1 MVKLLISRPV
11 GVIMVF
17 IAVLML
23 GIVSYRLLPMSL
35 MPDIDIPEITVQI
48 NYPNNSAR
56 ELENAVV
63 KNLRSQLMQVANV
76 ADINSETRD
85 GRSTIRISFEYGT
98 SIDYAF
104 IEVNEK
110 IDASM
115 GYFPRDM
122 NRPRVI
128 KASATDLPVFYL
140 NVALKSDEVS
150 PERFIQLSE
159 FSEDVISKRIEQLK
173 EVAMVDMSGTMSP
186 EIVIKPDMSKI
197 KSLKLGLGDI
207 EQAING
213 STIDAGNIMVLDGYY
228 QYQIRFTSK
237 LRTVKDV
244 EKVYL
249 RARDKIL
256 QIKDIADVEIHAKK
270 PQGLFISRNK
280 QAITMAI
287 IQQADVKMANLKVT
301 LGELIDQFQK
311 DYPEL
316 QFEIAKDQSQLLEVS
331 MSNLQQD
338 LFMGAIMA
346 FVILFLF
353 LGDFRA
359 PVLIGITIP
368 LSLIIS
374 FLFFN
379 MFGLSLNIISL
390 AGLTL
395 GLGMIIDCSII
406 VIENILHHYHNGS
419 SLDEAC
425 DKGTTEVIRPMI
437 SSTLS
442 TSAVFLPL
450 IFLSGMAG
458 ALFYDEA
465 VSVSL
470 GNGASLIVAITILP
484 VLFKLFYKK
493 KDKPL
498 TEKTKV
504 SVVRKVT
511 RAIGLNGRVGLLLKK
526 INVSKAVERWYEN
539 GVAWVFRN
547 KKKTTYLFFMLIAMN
562 VGLFSVLKKEKF
574 PALPQTESIVN
585 IEWNENIHLNENR
598 RRIEQLV
605 NELKPEL
612 ETSNCQI
619 GEQQFMLNQQVDL
632 DYFESEL
639 YLKVKNKNMI
649 KPLEDKALSIIGKRF
664 PLAKV
669 SFRPPTT
676 IFERIFSNNESPLLA
691 KVSVSDIGHL
701 NPDSVLAFV
710 ALADER
716 VHARIPNRIS
726 LKQQIAISV
735 DQEKLL
741 VYGVD
746 FNMVNQSVKT
756 AFNQYEFGTLQSNQR
771 FMPMVF
777 GDDSGMAV
785 QALQS
790 RSVMNSKGEEF
801 PLTTFIRMNREQ
813 DLKSVIAGQQGEYIP
828 LRYDVTSN
836 QVDEYQAEIKKL
848 VSEKNY
854 PDVNF
859 EGSLKSNNKLFG
871 ELAVI
876 LLISL
881 LLLYFILAAQFE
893 SLLQPFIVLMEI
905 PANISGAFFLL
916 WVFDNSLN
924 IMSGIGI
931 IVGCGVFINDSII
944 KVDTIN
950 QLRKNGMELIPAI
963 KKGGLL
969 RIGGILMTAATTILA
984 VTPFLFGNDLGSVL
998 QKPLSLA
1005 LIGGMIV
1012 GTFVSLFFVPLV
1024 YWWIYKKDEMDNT
1037 QLVKP

>member
-17 IAVLML
+17 IALLML

-35 MPDIDIPEITVQI
+35 MPDIDIPEITVQV
-48 NYPNNSAR
+48 NYANSSAR

-140 NVALKSDEVS
+140 NVTLKSDEIS
-150 PERFIQLSE
+150 SQRFIQLSE

-173 EVAMVDMSGTMSP
+173 EVAMVDLSGTMSP
-186 EIVIKPDMSKI
+186 EIVIKPDMNKI
-197 KSLKLGLGDI
+197 QSLKLGLGDI
-207 EQAING
+207 ERAISG
-213 STIDAGNIMVLDGYY
+213 SNIDAGNIMVLDGYY
-228 QYQIRFTSK
+228 QYQVRFTSK
-237 LRTVKDV
+237 LRTVNDV
-244 EKVYL
+244 ENVYL
-249 RARDKIL
+249 RTRDKIF
-256 QIKDIADVEIHAKK
+256 QIKDIADVTIQAKK
-270 PQGLFISRNK
+270 SQGLFISRNK

-316 QFEIAKDQSQLLEVS
+316 DFEIAKDQSQLLEVS

-374 FLFFN
+374 FLFFR

-484 VLFKLFYKK
+484 VLFRLFYKK

-498 TEKTKV
+498 TEKVKEHSLKKV
-504 SVVRKVT
+504 I
-511 RAIGLNGRVGLLLKK
+511 RAIGFNGRVSLFLQK
-526 INVSKAVERWYEN
+526 INVSKAVERWYEH

-547 KKKTTYLFFMLIAMN
+547 KKVTTFLFFLLIALN
-562 VGLFSVLKKEKF
+562 IALFHVVKKEKF
-574 PALPQTESIVN
+574 PILPQTELIVN

-605 NELKPEL
+605 NELQPDL
-612 ETSNCQI
+612 VTSNCQI
-619 GEQQFMLNQQVDL
+619 GEQQFMLNQEIDL
-632 DYFESEL
+632 DFFESEL
-639 YLKVKNKNMI
+639 YLKVKNTNRI
-649 KPLEDKALSIIGKRF
+649 KPIEAKVLSIIGKRF
-664 PLAKV
+664 PMAKV
-669 SFRPPTT
+669 SFRPPST
-676 IFERIFSNNESPLLA
+676 IFERLFSNNEPPLLA
-691 KVSVSDIGHL
+691 KVSVSDFGLL
-701 NPDSVLAFV
+701 NPDSIQALAT
-710 ALADER
+710 LADER
-716 VHARIPNRIS
+716 VHAIQPNRIS
-726 LKQQIAISV
+726 LKQQISISV

-741 VYGVD
+741 LYGVD
-746 FNMVNQSVKT
+746 YSMVDQSVKT
-756 AFNQYEFGTLQSNQR
+756 AFNQYEVATLQSNQQ

-790 RSVMNSKGEEF
+790 RSVLNSKGEEF
-801 PLTTFIRMNREQ
+801 PLSTFIWMNREQ
-813 DLKSVIAGQQGEYIP
+813 ELKSIIASQQGEYIP
-828 LRYDVTSN
+828 LRYDVSSN
-836 QVDEYQAEIKKL
+836 KVDAYKSEISKV
-848 VSEKNY
+848 VSEKKF

-905 PANISGAFFLL
+905 PANITGAFFLL
-916 WVFDNSLN
+916 WVFDSSLN

-950 QLRKNGMELIPAI
+950 QLRKNGLELIPAI
-963 KKGGLL
+963 MKGGLL

-984 VTPFLFGNDLGSVL
+984 VTPFLLGSDMGSVL

-1024 YWWIYKKDEMDNT
+1024 YWWIYRKVDTVNNQID
-1037 QLVKP
+1037 KP